1 MENMVNRFAITLA
14 CITPIQYPN
23 LPFSQIV
30 DCQAFSQL
38 EMLYIVT
45 LEMFKMP
52 KELIIG

>member
-1 MENMVNRFAITLA
+1 MVNRFTITLA

-38 EMLYIVT
+38 EMLYMVT

>member
-1 MENMVNRFAITLA
+1 MEKMVNRFTITFA

-45 LEMFKMP
+45 LEMLRCQKN
-52 KELIIG
+52 